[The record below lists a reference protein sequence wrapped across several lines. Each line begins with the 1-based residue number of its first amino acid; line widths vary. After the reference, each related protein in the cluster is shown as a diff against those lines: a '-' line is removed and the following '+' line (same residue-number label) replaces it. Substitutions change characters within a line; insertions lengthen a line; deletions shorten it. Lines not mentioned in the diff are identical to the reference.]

1 MCSLSYQECRK
12 IWGDNFTSPNMP
24 APTNDPI
31 SSVLQRTF
39 GGLEQKKEGLIR
51 GGNSASAKSFNVLD
65 KKLQA
70 TSKSSTTSGIHIQF
84 DEPTQ
89 YSSGSGIRQQMNG
102 GNANGT
108 GSSTPKVIVL
118 NPQFLPKKTEN
129 NASERNGSSQ
139 NEPSKL
145 PKPKVRTSKK
155 WYHVGATA
163 IFFVNFRSFFTP
175 CQEWTLATPKCVLL
189 EPEWPTSATLVTWT
203 VLCKLCSIPPLYTIT
218 SWIIV
223 EVTTWANVHH
233 HRLPTDSFR
242 AVQFVHW
249 SILCVIPYGTMLFDL
264 IGYMKSWK

>member
-1 MCSLSYQECRK
+1 
-12 IWGDNFTSPNMP
+12 MP

-70 TSKSSTTSGIHIQF
+70 TSKSSATSGIHIQF

-108 GSSTPKVIVL
+108 GSTPKVIVL

-155 WYHVGATA
+155 YFSRQSNHY
-163 IFFVNFRSFFTP
+163 IS
-175 CQEWTLATPKCVLL
+175 
-189 EPEWPTSATLVTWT
+189 
-203 VLCKLCSIPPLYTIT
+203 
-218 SWIIV
+218 
-223 EVTTWANVHH
+223 
-233 HRLPTDSFR
+233 
-242 AVQFVHW
+242 
-249 SILCVIPYGTMLFDL
+249 
-264 IGYMKSWK
+264 

>member
-1 MCSLSYQECRK
+1 
-12 IWGDNFTSPNMP
+12 MP

-65 KKLQA
+65 KKLLA

-155 WYHVGATA
+155 YFSRQSDHY
-163 IFFVNFRSFFTP
+163 ISYIIFRSFFTP
-175 CQEWTLATPKCVLL
+175 CQEWTLVTPNCVLL
-189 EPEWPTSATLVTWT
+189 ELEWPMSATLVT
-203 VLCKLCSIPPLYTIT
+203 
-218 SWIIV
+218 
-223 EVTTWANVHH
+223 
-233 HRLPTDSFR
+233 
-242 AVQFVHW
+242 
-249 SILCVIPYGTMLFDL
+249 
-264 IGYMKSWK
+264 

>member
-1 MCSLSYQECRK
+1 
-12 IWGDNFTSPNMP
+12 MP

-108 GSSTPKVIVL
+108 GSTPKVIVL
-118 NPQFLPKKTEN
+118 NPQFLPKKTDN
-129 NASERNGSSQ
+129 NASDRNGSSQ

-145 PKPKVRTSKK
+145 PKPKVRTSKN
-155 WYHVGATA
+155 
-163 IFFVNFRSFFTP
+163 IFTSKQPLYFVDFRSFSTP
-175 CQEWTLATPKCVLL
+175 CREWTLATLKCVLL
-189 EPEWPTSATLVTWT
+189 EQEWLT
-203 VLCKLCSIPPLYTIT
+203 
-218 SWIIV
+218 
-223 EVTTWANVHH
+223 
-233 HRLPTDSFR
+233 
-242 AVQFVHW
+242 
-249 SILCVIPYGTMLFDL
+249 
-264 IGYMKSWK
+264 

>member
-1 MCSLSYQECRK
+1 
-12 IWGDNFTSPNMP
+12 MP

-102 GNANGT
+102 GSANGT

-118 NPQFLPKKTEN
+118 NPQFLPKKTDN

-145 PKPKVRTSKK
+145 PKPKVRTSKNDFTL
-155 WYHVGATA
+155 GQLL
-163 IFFVNFRSFFTP
+163 FFR
-175 CQEWTLATPKCVLL
+175 
-189 EPEWPTSATLVTWT
+189 
-203 VLCKLCSIPPLYTIT
+203 
-218 SWIIV
+218 
-223 EVTTWANVHH
+223 
-233 HRLPTDSFR
+233 
-242 AVQFVHW
+242 
-249 SILCVIPYGTMLFDL
+249 
-264 IGYMKSWK
+264 